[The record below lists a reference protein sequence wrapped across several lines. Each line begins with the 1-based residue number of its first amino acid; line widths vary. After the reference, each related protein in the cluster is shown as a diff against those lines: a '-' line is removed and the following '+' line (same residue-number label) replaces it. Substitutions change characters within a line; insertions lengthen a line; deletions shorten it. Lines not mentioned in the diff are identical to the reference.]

1 MRSSRSAL
9 LAVLAACG
17 TSDPSYQC
25 QTSDLTYATFGDA
38 FVTNWCRGCH
48 SVDLAPGMRQ
58 RAPVDMNFD
67 TLADVHAWSHDI
79 LVSAGLTTSMP
90 PAGGPSD
97 AERQMLVAWLDCG
110 AP

>member
-1 MRSSRSAL
+1 MRSWRSAV
-9 LAVLAACG
+9 VLVAACG
-17 TSDPSYQC
+17 TPDASYQC
-25 QTSDLTYATFGDA
+25 QTSPLSYTSFGSP
-38 FVTNWCRGCH
+38 FMSNWCNGCH
-48 SVDLAPGMRQ
+48 SVDLPPGMRQ

-67 TLADVHAWSHDI
+67 TLADVRAWSHDI

-97 AERQMLVAWLDCG
+97 GERQMLVTWLSCG